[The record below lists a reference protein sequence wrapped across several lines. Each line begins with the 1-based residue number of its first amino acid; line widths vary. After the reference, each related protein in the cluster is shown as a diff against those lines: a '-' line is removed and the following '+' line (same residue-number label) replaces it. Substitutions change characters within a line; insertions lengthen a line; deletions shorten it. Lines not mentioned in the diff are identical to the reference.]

1 LPAQGALRWRA
12 DAPEDPAAARERVLD
27 AAEECFARQGV
38 SKTTVEDVARAAGI
52 SRATVYRYFS
62 AGRDEIIL
70 GVVVREADRYLT
82 RLDGRIEGQ
91 ADLADAI
98 VEFVST
104 TVHAARREERLGR
117 LFTMAEVGTA
127 SRMLDAGWDVLFGR
141 CVEFW
146 RPHLHRW
153 AGQVRPGLEET
164 EIAEHLLRT
173 VLSLLTVR
181 GPSWRDREAI
191 GTYVRRYVAPAI
203 CTDTTST
210 STSPMGVRGRP
221 Y

>member
-1 LPAQGALRWRA
+1 VESGAILGTLAAQGALRWRA
-12 DAPEDPAAARERVLD
+12 DAPEDPAAARERILD
-27 AAEECFARQGV
+27 AAEACFARDGV
-38 SKTTVEDVARAAGI
+38 SKTTVEDVARAAAI

-62 AGRDEIIL
+62 DGRDEIIL

-82 RLDGRIEGQ
+82 RLGSRIGGQ

-146 RPHLHRW
+146 RPHLDRW
-153 AGQVRPGLEET
+153 AAQVRPDLDEAEV
-164 EIAEHLLRT
+164 AEHLLRT

-181 GPSWRDREAI
+181 GPRWRSREENS
-191 GTYVRRYVAPAI
+191 TYVRRYVAPAI
-203 CTDTTST
+203 CRDAS
-210 STSPMGVRGRP
+210 R
-221 Y
+221 